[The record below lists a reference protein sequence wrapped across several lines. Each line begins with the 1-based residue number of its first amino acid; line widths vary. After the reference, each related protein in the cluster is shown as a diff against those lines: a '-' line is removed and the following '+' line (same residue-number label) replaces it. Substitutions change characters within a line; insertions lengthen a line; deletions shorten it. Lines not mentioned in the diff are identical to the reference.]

1 MERRQVI
8 SRVPTRPIVLVMAF
22 LSLFA
27 VGLTGWYV
35 VASTPA
41 SHPNVVRTSGFPG
54 PDAVERNQQLKDRV
68 NPDPNATHGH

>member
-1 MERRQVI
+1 MERQQVMN
-8 SRVPTRPIVLVMAF
+8 RVPTRPIVLVMTL

-41 SHPNVVRTSGFPG
+41 SHPAAVRVSGFPG
-54 PDAVERNQQLKDRV
+54 PDAAERNQQLKDRV

>member
-1 MERRQVI
+1 MESRQVI

-22 LSLFA
+22 LSVFA

-41 SHPNVVRTSGFPG
+41 SHPAVTRTSGFPG
-54 PDAVERNQQLKDRV
+54 PDAVERNQQLTEQH
-68 NPDPNATHGH
+68 NPDPNSTHGH